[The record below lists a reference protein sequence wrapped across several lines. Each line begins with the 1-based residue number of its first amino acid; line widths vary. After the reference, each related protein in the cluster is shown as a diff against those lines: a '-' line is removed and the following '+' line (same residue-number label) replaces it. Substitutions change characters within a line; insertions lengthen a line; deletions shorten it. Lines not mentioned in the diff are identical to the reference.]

1 MIAGRYQSIDP
12 KEVSKFREQQIQK
25 EKERRPKYG
34 MGTHVPGN
42 KHPGQYRGGH
52 KYKNANMPVAHR

>member
-1 MIAGRYQSIDP
+1 MIAGRYQSL
-12 KEVSKFREQQIQK
+12 
-25 EKERRPKYG
+25 EKNKRGALRTRQMDAEKARRPKYG

-52 KYKNANMPVAHR
+52 KYKNANMPAAHS